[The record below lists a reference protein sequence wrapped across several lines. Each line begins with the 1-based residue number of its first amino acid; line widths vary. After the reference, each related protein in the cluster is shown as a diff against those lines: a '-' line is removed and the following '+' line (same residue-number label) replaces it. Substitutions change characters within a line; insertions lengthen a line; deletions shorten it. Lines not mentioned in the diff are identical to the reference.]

1 MALLFVYGD
10 FVRSGKLHK
19 VMKGIP
25 FLASA
30 EVTGEICVHQ
40 DAPFLVEG
48 SAEVLGEVYDL
59 PDNAQEDFLHSLSRI
74 YETPN
79 IVFKSITAK
88 ARGSNLLCQY
98 FTLDQCKKLAN
109 ADVASPKK
117 DRH

>member
-10 FVRSGKLHK
+10 FVRSGRLHK
-19 VMKGIP
+19 IMKGIP

-40 DAPFLVEG
+40 DAPFLIDGNALVP
-48 SAEVLGEVYDL
+48 GEVYDL
-59 PDNAQEDFLHSLSRI
+59 PDNVHDDFLRSLSRI
-74 YETPN
+74 YENSN
-79 IVFKSITAK
+79 IILKPITAK

-109 ADVASPKK
+109 ADEASPKK

>member
-10 FVRSGKLHK
+10 FVRSGKLHN

-30 EVTGEICVHQ
+30 EVTGEICIHQ
-40 DAPFLVEG
+40 DTPFLIDGNDIV
-48 SAEVLGEVYDL
+48 SGEVYDL
-59 PDNAQEDFLHSLSRI
+59 PDNVYDDFLRSLSQI
-74 YETPN
+74 YEN
-79 IVFKSITAK
+79 SAIIFKPITAK

-98 FTLDQCKKLAN
+98 FTLDQCKKLTNGDA
-109 ADVASPKK
+109 VLPKK